1 MLKPKNK
8 ILNFF
13 SYIGYP
19 FYRVLL
25 VVTISL
31 TIVSSLTKKTLYSIK
46 LPRVKISKLK
56 IPKINF
62 FSGNNILKQLS
73 LPKIIILTVVSFTAF
88 FCYKFYQ
95 SLPDAKIIGNYPS
108 KLSTKILDRNGKLLY
123 QIYKDENRTRIHIEE
138 LPSHIKNA
146 FLSAEDKDFYRHH
159 GFSISGLS
167 RAVFRNL
174 FNNKIEGGSTI
185 TQQLVKNTLLT
196 NEKTFSR
203 KIKELILSVRV
214 EILYSKDKIF
224 ETYLNQVGFG
234 GPAYGIEEASQQYFG
249 IHAKDLSI
257 AQASYLAGLT
267 RAPSKYSPFGDNPE
281 LGLQRQKTVINQ
293 LLKNKLINQQE
304 YDQANSE
311 VIEFKSSKNEIIAP
325 HFVMFVKNILVDQL
339 GENVVNQGGLTVY
352 TTLDLE
358 IQKMAQ
364 GIVSKEIKGLKN
376 MNVTNGAALITNPKT
391 GEILAMVG
399 SKDYFNLQE
408 MGQVNLTTSLR
419 QPGSS
424 IKPLNYA
431 LALERGKKITD
442 TIEDKPISITY
453 PGRETWS
460 PKNYDNK
467 FHGTVTL
474 RQALANS
481 YNIPSV
487 LILKENGILDF
498 VKFAQKIGITSWD
511 DPSRYGL
518 SMGLGSL
525 EVKMTDMATAYS
537 TFANNGLTTPLV
549 SIIKIESSNKNL
561 KYISQCQELS
571 PHDTSYEVLANE
583 DICLS
588 RRTIKAETATAI
600 TDILSD
606 NQARSSAFGFNSVL
620 NIKGSKVAVK
630 TGTSNELKDNWAIG
644 YTSNFLVATWVG
656 NNDSK
661 PMSHIASGIT
671 GASPIWSKI
680 FTDLINQNN
689 KNLTHQSL

>member
-1 MLKPKNK
+1 MPKTKNK
-8 ILNFF
+8 KVNFF

-19 FYRVLL
+19 IYRGLL
-25 VVTISL
+25 VVTIALS
-31 TIVSSLTKKTLYSIK
+31 IVINLAKKTLYSIK
-46 LPRVKISKLK
+46 LPKVK
-56 IPKINF
+56 
-62 FSGNNILKQLS
+62 
-73 LPKIIILTVVSFTAF
+73 LPKPKLPKLQTPPLELSFKYLNIPTLLGLTLISVSIF
-88 FCYKFYQ
+88 FGYQFFQ

-123 QIYKDENRTRIHIEE
+123 QIYKDENRTKIHIEE
-138 LPSHIKNA
+138 LPTHVKNA
-146 FLSAEDKDFYRHH
+146 FLSAEDKNFYKHH
-159 GFSISGLS
+159 GFSISGLA
-167 RAVFRNL
+167 RAVLRNT

-196 NEKTFSR
+196 NERTFSR
-203 KIKELILSVRV
+203 KAKELILSVQL
-214 EILYSKDKIF
+214 ESLYSKDKIF

-249 IHAKDLSI
+249 ISSKELTI

-281 LGLQRQKTVINQ
+281 FGIQRQKIVLNQ
-293 LLKNKLINQQE
+293 LLKNSQITQKE
-304 YDQANSE
+304 YEQAYE
-311 VIEFKSSKNEIIAP
+311 EKIEFNSSKNEIIAP
-325 HFVMFVKNILVDQL
+325 HFVMFVKSILIDQL

-364 GIVSKEIKGLKN
+364 ETVTKEIKGLKN
-376 MNVTNGAALITNPKT
+376 MSVTNGAALVTNPKT

-399 SKDYFNLQE
+399 SKDYFNLKE

-431 LALERGKKITD
+431 LAIEKGKKVSD
-442 TIEDKPISITY
+442 TIDDKPISITY

-467 FHGTVTL
+467 FHGIVTL

-487 LILKENGILDF
+487 LILKENGIQDF
-498 VKFAQKIGITSWD
+498 ASFAKKIGISTWD

-518 SMGLGSL
+518 SMSLGSL

-537 TFANNGLTTPLV
+537 TFANNGLTTPLI
-549 SIIKIESSNKNL
+549 SIIKIESNNKNL

-571 PHDTSYEVLANE
+571 PQDGSYEVLANE
-583 DICLS
+583 DICLP
-588 RRTIKAETATAI
+588 RRTIKPETANAI

-606 NQARSSAFGFNSVL
+606 NIARSSAFGFNSVL

-630 TGTSNELKDNWAIG
+630 TGTSNELKDNWTIG
-644 YTSNFLVATWVG
+644 YNPNFLVATWVG

-680 FTDLINQNN
+680 FTNLIKESN
-689 KNLTHQSL
+689 KKLSSQSL